1 LAWKGYELFH
11 GQIED
16 FDNFQGH
23 GRDSLLFFRPL
34 LAVLQRIPDSYLV
47 SGAFSPTS
55 KKSGGE
61 VGMTSNILCHLWAN
75 SIGIDRIIKF
85 GSIDF

>member
-1 LAWKGYELFH
+1 
-11 GQIED
+11 
-16 FDNFQGH
+16 
-23 GRDSLLFFRPL
+23 
-34 LAVLQRIPDSYLV
+34 LQRIPDSYLV

-61 VGMTSNILCHLWAN
+61 VGMTSNILCDLWAN